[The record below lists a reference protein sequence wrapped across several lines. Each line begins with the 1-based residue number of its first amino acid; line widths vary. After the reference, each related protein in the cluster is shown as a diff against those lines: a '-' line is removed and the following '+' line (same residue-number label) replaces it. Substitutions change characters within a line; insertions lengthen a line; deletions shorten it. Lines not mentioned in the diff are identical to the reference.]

1 MKKIESVKIAHI
13 ADIHVRPHKYLDE
26 MKFTFVNLLASLK
39 VKKVELVTICG
50 DFFHSKLTVS
60 SEYFALAHWFL
71 KELASS
77 HNVIIIPGNH
87 DSALTN
93 QGRLDAITPIVD
105 AVNASHLDYQLYY
118 SKKSESWKY
127 LTSSLYQHHQGQFLN
142 FHHFSIYDD
151 KTKWPKKE
159 DLDKSKINIALYHG
173 AINKCIV
180 DNGWTSRGNRDDIS
194 IFDGFD
200 FALLGD
206 IHKFQFLNDEKTVA
220 YPGSLRQNS
229 FGEDIDKGYLL
240 WDIRSDG
247 SFDVERVILDQKRY
261 FLTLW
266 LNEASE
272 IESLGDL
279 PKDSRIRVR
288 STKALD
294 LNDEI
299 LIKEELIR
307 KFEPHTEIVF
317 IPPDENFDSNQS
329 IKVGNLDIIHENIRD
344 LETQRG
350 LIEEF
355 LKKKGVTKEEMDEVF
370 ALDKKYHSSVD
381 TDVLR
386 NVLFQPT
393 KLKWDNFFSYGK
405 GNSINFDSLGNGLI
419 GVFGNT
425 GVGKSSIFDVLF
437 FTLFNSIYKEGANK
451 NGDYV
456 NRKCKRADASLEI
469 LLNGG
474 KFVIERGIKKVY
486 IEGKDEPKVENSV
499 DFYKLPKSDVNSL
512 NGETGPDTNKFIR
525 DTFGSKEDAEMLSH
539 CSQFGLMSF
548 IDAKGTKRKEI
559 FSKFFDLGVFDFKF
573 DLASKD
579 HKEIK
584 IKLKDCNK
592 TELIKQVSV
601 LEESVAST
609 TEVLK
614 DLAKD
619 KEIIEKEKSALQE
632 ERAELKSKLVKV
644 PDSINQNYDED
655 DYSRLKNETKRLE
668 EALNSPVYDI
678 YRNVT
683 EARVAELEKVSAE
696 ADKARIK
703 LPIFEKQS
711 LLIEKIPG
719 VAACKTCCLS
729 KDAFEAR
736 DEKVKMEI
744 VLSSTRPDVEFY
756 AGYKQF
762 KRVQDDFA
770 CAHAK
775 FEKLE
780 KEKVEFEKWKENITN
795 NALIHEKISKLDRQI
810 SWQIDTRESILKSE
824 RNFVE
829 KLTES
834 KVRLE
839 IVNEKLKVESGLV
852 EKDKI
857 YSLYLDAM
865 GKNGISYWIVSKKLN
880 LVTKLTNQIL
890 AQAVSSK
897 FVIED
902 NEEEKSLKAYIV
914 DEKGKRPIELSSGGE
929 KTLVAIALRAALW
942 KICLLP
948 KMPILILDESLVFL
962 DAEKYDSAIKLLKYL
977 LQEYFDKIF
986 IITHNEE
993 LKRVVD
999 NSLYI
1004 QSNKGGSFIEVK

>member
-1 MKKIESVKIAHI
+1 MNKKIDSVRIAHI
-13 ADIHVRPHKYLDE
+13 ADIHVRPHKYMDE
-26 MKFTFVNLLASLK
+26 MKFTFDKLLASLK
-39 VKKVELVTICG
+39 KNKVELAVICG

-60 SEYFALAHWFL
+60 SEYFALAYWFL
-71 KELASS
+71 KELAAS

-105 AVNASHLDYQLYY
+105 AVNASFPDHQLYY
-118 SKKSESWKY
+118 SKKSESFKY
-127 LTSSLYQHHQGQFLN
+127 HEGQFLN

-151 KTKWPKKE
+151 KAKWPKKE
-159 DLDKSKINIALYHG
+159 DIDKSKINIALYHG

-200 FALLGD
+200 FAMLGD
-206 IHKFQFLNDEKTVA
+206 IHKFQFLNDEKTIA

-229 FGEDIDKGYLL
+229 FGEEIDKGYLL

-261 FLTLW
+261 FFTLW

-272 IESLGDL
+272 IEELGDL

-288 STKALD
+288 STKTLD

-299 LIKEELIR
+299 LIKEELIK
-307 KFEPHTEIVF
+307 KFEPQTEIAF

-405 GNSINFDSLGNGLI
+405 GNLINFDSLGNGLI

-486 IEGKDEPKVENSV
+486 VEGKDEPKIENSV
-499 DFYKLPKSDVNSL
+499 DFYKLPKSDDNSL

-592 TELIKQVSV
+592 TELLKQVSA
-601 LEESVAST
+601 LEEGVIAA
-609 TEVLK
+609 TEILK
-614 DLAKD
+614 ELAQSKD
-619 KEIIEKEKSALQE
+619 KVEKEKLALQE
-632 ERAELKSKLVKV
+632 ERAELKSKLFKV
-644 PDSINQNYDED
+644 PSSINQNYDEAA
-655 DYSRLKNETKRLE
+655 YCRLKDEVKRLE
-668 EALNSPVYDI
+668 ELVNHPTYEI
-678 YRNVT
+678 YRNIT
-683 EARVAELEKVSAE
+683 ESRVAELEKIATETEKS
-696 ADKARIK
+696 RIK
-703 LPIFEKQS
+703 LPIFDKQS

-719 VAACKTCCLS
+719 VDACKTCCLS
-729 KDAFEAR
+729 KDAFEAK
-736 DEKVKMEI
+736 DEKAKIESA
-744 VLSSTRPDVEFY
+744 LLATKADVEFY

-762 KRVQDDFA
+762 KKVQDDFDRT
-770 CAHAK
+770 HSK

-780 KEKVEFEKWKENITN
+780 VEKSEFEKWKENISN
-795 NALIHEKISKLDRQI
+795 NSLIHEKLARLDGEISLKLNVV
-810 SWQIDTRESILKSE
+810 ESILRSE
-824 RNFVE
+824 RSFVE

-839 IVNEKLKVESGLV
+839 IVNEKLKIESGLV

-897 FVIED
+897 FIIED
-902 NEEEKSLKAYIV
+902 NEEEKSLRAYIV

-1004 QSNKGGSFIEVK
+1004 QSNKGGSFLEIK